1 MVKSTQND
9 VTPKFD
15 DQRKQDAA
23 IISNSFSSGR
33 SHSKDNF
40 PNDELIVSL
49 ADAYE
54 NKRARQVNEW
64 ESRQH
69 VARAF

>member
-1 MVKSTQND
+1 MVKLKDKSVGGEVDKLNE
-9 VTPKFD
+9 
-15 DQRKQDAA
+15 QDAAA
-23 IISNSFSSGR
+23 IISHALSSGKT
-33 SHSKDNF
+33 KDNYIS
-40 PNDELIVSL
+40 DELIVSL

-69 VARAF
+69 VAKA